1 MKSNIPVIILSIKR
15 NKSGANKTLNHLKKY
30 FSNIKI
36 FYGLDI
42 KSPQNTE
49 KIKSSD
55 VVSYNIIQMIK
66 KFNITKPFIFAEDD
80 LRITR
85 PEQLL
90 NYLKGGIK
98 GDNINRLVYA
108 SSKKE
113 GIGGAI
119 MVGINKP
126 QNLLNKLENT
136 RLGHFDKWM
145 NKIIHTPGVVTNL
158 TGAYDIAYYDEYIGG
173 IDVTL
178 ADDNLTPRY
187 TIRYFEAYPKTVS
200 PLELAYGTNN
210 TLLNLQITWNYTY
223 WENLQTTNTYAQ
235 QGFES
240 SGRQQEVY
248 DFSTGAG

>member
-145 NKIIHTPGVVTNL
+145 NK
-158 TGAYDIAYYDEYIGG
+158 YYKNQTISDNFG
-173 IDVTL
+173 INFVDRKSFLDWGMPIVLQKQSKLFIEGEREKIPL
-178 ADDNLTPRY
+178 AFKRRRDYR
-187 TIRYFEAYPKTVS
+187 
-200 PLELAYGTNN
+200 
-210 TLLNLQITWNYTY
+210 
-223 WENLQTTNTYAQ
+223 
-235 QGFES
+235 
-240 SGRQQEVY
+240 
-248 DFSTGAG
+248 